1 MDKILLDDLLHIPAE
16 ETESL
21 KVRFNQHNG
30 AEDPMELY
38 LRDPEIVNTRWLLW
52 RSKQRPF
59 SVGQVVI
66 GLLKL
71 SPETW
76 LLTTVKRIKK
86 ELDICN
92 GINYEAEEL
101 DEYRRYYGRVILK
114 YHKSVQ
120 AQVMYYATVRDE
132 LEVLQLLPTV
142 YDGDEFPGYDD
153 VRLSYAQLA
162 SVLERRKQSWIAAL
176 ENQKAVYLITDT
188 CNGKLYVGSAT
199 SDAGMLLQR
208 WSNYAANG
216 HGGNKE
222 LVALVEEKGFGY
234 VKQYFQYS
242 ILENYNAKI
251 DDHVVLKRE
260 SWWKETLQSRK
271 FGYNSN

>member
-199 SDAGMLLQR
+199 SDTGMLLQR